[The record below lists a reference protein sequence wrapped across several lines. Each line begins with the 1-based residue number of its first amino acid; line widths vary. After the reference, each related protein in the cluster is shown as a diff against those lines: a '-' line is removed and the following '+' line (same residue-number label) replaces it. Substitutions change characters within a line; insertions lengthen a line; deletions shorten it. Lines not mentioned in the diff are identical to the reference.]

1 MEPLSREYIIELI
14 NQYIYT
20 NGNQLI
26 TAAQLREI
34 LLDIANAFAM
44 EGSAAGIDDVLAAG
58 SNVSA
63 GRKIT
68 NSQGGAVNLAG
79 TVNMEGATYNYLG
92 FDMSSTTLSGTS
104 YTGLG
109 QSLIGNAKRNS
120 PSRTLM
126 EMVFDEELE
135 KGELFS
141 AIGFIATGVEEEDKP
156 KDGLYLMVGN
166 ENGKNGVSIRKDEV
180 SVEMPGF
187 RGNGGSGLWVRNG
200 QVHAEVKND
209 DDNYVFTKHN
219 LNNIE
224 SEVANSSSSS
234 STYHIQRYNRYE
246 TKISAPSNEFKKVL
260 GGKGEVWYNDDES
273 IFSVEANGVNIS
285 EGKKLGLSTSGDA
298 PTAGLATLSSGTASV
313 ATAAVGSE
321 SVISLTVQHTGA
333 FTGNIRVADK
343 TPGTG
348 FKITSTQDTDSCT
361 VFWQIIELG

>member
-20 NGNQLI
+20 NGNQMI

-44 EGSAAGIDDVLAAG
+44 EGSAAGIDNVLAAG

-68 NSQGGAVNLAG
+68 NSQGGALNLAG
-79 TVNMEGATYNYLG
+79 SVNIEGSAYNYLG
-92 FDMSSTTLSGTS
+92 FDISDTILSGTT

-109 QSLIGNAKRNS
+109 QSLIGNAKRNN
-120 PSRTLM
+120 PSKTLL

-135 KGELFS
+135 KGEVIS
-141 AIGFIATGVEEEDKP
+141 AVAFKATGVELEDGP
-156 KDGLYLMVGN
+156 KDGLYLIVGN
-166 ENGKNGVSIRKDEV
+166 ENGKNGVTIQKDEV
-180 SVEMPGF
+180 SVQMPGF
-187 RGNGGSGLWVRNG
+187 RGNGANGLWVRAD
-200 QVHAEVKND
+200 QVHAEVKHSD
-209 DDNYVFTKHN
+209 ENYVFTKHN
-219 LNNIE
+219 PDNIE
-224 SEVANSSSSS
+224 SKAMNGSDY
-234 STYHIQRYNRYE
+234 STYHIQNYSGYE
-246 TKISAPSNEFKKVL
+246 TKISAPSQEFKKKL
-260 GGKGEVWYNDDES
+260 GTEGEVWVNNGTY
-273 IFSVEANGVNIS
+273 IFSVESNGIRIS
-285 EGKKLGLSTSGDA
+285 EGKKLALETSGAA
-298 PTAGLATLSSGTASV
+298 PTAGLANLSAGAASV
-313 ATAAVGSE
+313 VTSAVGAN